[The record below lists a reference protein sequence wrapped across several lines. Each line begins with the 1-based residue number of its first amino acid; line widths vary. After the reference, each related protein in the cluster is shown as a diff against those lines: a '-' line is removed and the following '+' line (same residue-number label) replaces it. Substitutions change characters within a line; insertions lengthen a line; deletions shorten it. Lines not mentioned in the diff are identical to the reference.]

1 MDHPTVD
8 GCQHSAI
15 CSAQLSH
22 LVFSVG
28 SKTPYTS
35 IPMSTLHARTAA
47 IVLAAAG
54 LATANLGAI
63 THNPAARPAK
73 PPAAPP
79 TDLSTAAP
87 AVAAS
92 NAFGLDLFRLLA
104 SKAPGDNLF
113 ISPYSISIA
122 MTMTAEGARGETEA
136 EMSRVLRFP
145 IDQRI
150 AGRPISQVH
159 AGYDT
164 LSRHFSAAAGNA
176 DPTTREQIA
185 LLRKKLDAANKQVE
199 KLQNDD
205 QWDKVS
211 EAHDAAEA
219 TAAELNALLGTIDRF
234 DFRSANAL
242 WVDMT
247 YDLAPAFVQ
256 TIDRFYGTGHV
267 TALDFGGQ
275 TEKSRQTINAWVED
289 NTEQR
294 IKNLI
299 PQGILGRDTCL
310 VLTNAV
316 YFLGQWAT
324 PFEKSRT
331 REAEFT
337 LADGRTAKS
346 MMMSDPWRDGVP
358 YAAFTGTGEY
368 FETPHE
374 VPADQSQWPQVYP
387 DDDGFSMIQLP
398 YKGGDL
404 AMVLIAPRDAAGL
417 PALERTLTAESL
429 NTWLGQLEA
438 RRVDTALPRF
448 RLESDHDLADPL
460 KSMGMKRAFT
470 NPFEPNG
477 AQFPGIC
484 ASEDPAEQPYIG
496 AVLHKAWVEVNE
508 VGTEAAAATAVI
520 MVRAAAAVRPVEM
533 VPFVPKF
540 HADHPF
546 LFLIRDTKTGVI
558 LFVGRITQPQ
568 S

>member
-1 MDHPTVD
+1 MI
-8 GCQHSAI
+8 S
-15 CSAQLSH
+15 
-22 LVFSVG
+22 
-28 SKTPYTS
+28 
-35 IPMSTLHARTAA
+35 LHRRTAA
-47 IVLAAAG
+47 LILAAVG
-54 LATANLGAI
+54 LAVPSLGASMH
-63 THNPAARPAK
+63 TPAAASAK
-73 PPAAPP
+73 PPAEAPI
-79 TDLSTAAP
+79 DLVAAAP
-87 AVAAS
+87 AVAAN

-104 SKAPGDNLF
+104 SQSPGDNLF

-150 AGRPISQVH
+150 AGRPISQIH
-159 AGYDT
+159 SGYDT
-164 LSRHFSAAAGNA
+164 LARHFAAARGNA
-176 DPTTREQIA
+176 DPQTREQIA
-185 LLRKKLDAANKQVE
+185 ALRKKLDDANKRVE
-199 KLQNDD
+199 KLQNEGK
-205 QWDKVS
+205 WDKVS
-211 EAHDAAEA
+211 QAHEAAEQA
-219 TAAELNALLGTIDRF
+219 AAELNALLGTIDRF

-242 WVDMT
+242 WVDRT

-275 TEKSRQTINAWVED
+275 TEKSRVTINTWVEN

-299 PQGILGRDTCL
+299 PQGILSRDTCL

-316 YFLGQWAT
+316 YFLGQWAE
-324 PFEKSRT
+324 PFQKDRT
-331 REAEFT
+331 READFS
-337 LADGRTAKS
+337 LPDGRTVKAKL
-346 MMMSDPWRDGVP
+346 MCDPWRDGVP

-368 FETPHE
+368 FATPHE

-404 AMVLIAPRDAAGL
+404 AMVLIAPRKADGL
-417 PALERTLTAESL
+417 PALERTLTGESL
-429 NTWLGQLEA
+429 SAWLARMES
-438 RRVDTALPRF
+438 RRVDAALPRF
-448 RLESDHDLADPL
+448 RLASSHDLVDPL
-460 KSMGMKRAFT
+460 KALGMKRAFT
-470 NPFEPNG
+470 NPLEPGG

-484 ASEDPAEQPYIG
+484 ASEDPGEQPYIG

-520 MVRAAAAVRPVEM
+520 MVRAAAAVKPVEM

-558 LFVGRITQPQ
+558 LFVGRIAQPQ